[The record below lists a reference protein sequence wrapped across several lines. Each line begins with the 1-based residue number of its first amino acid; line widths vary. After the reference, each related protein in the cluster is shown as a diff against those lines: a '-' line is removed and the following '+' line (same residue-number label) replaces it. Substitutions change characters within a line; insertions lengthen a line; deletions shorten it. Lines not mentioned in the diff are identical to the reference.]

1 MDSCAH
7 CPFFTVQPTA
17 NTTDMASAT
26 EGDTSTAITC
36 TATGVPVPTVS
47 WTRSD
52 GSSIVNDIKYTISDT
67 SSPVMV
73 TDGSNEVSQ
82 VTSDLT
88 IMSVVQGDTGVYS
101 CVVNNV
107 VNSVQSDTTLTVMC
121 K

>member
-1 MDSCAH
+1 MLVVIC
-7 CPFFTVQPTA
+7 TVQPTV
-17 NTTDMASAT
+17 NTPDMAIAT
-26 EGDTSTAITC
+26 EGDTSTTITC

-47 WTRSD
+47 WTGPD
-52 GSSIVNDIKYTISDT
+52 GSIMNDSKYTISDT

-73 TDGSNEVSQ
+73 TDGSNEVFQ

-88 IMSVVQGDTGVYS
+88 IMSVVRGDTGVYY
-101 CVVNNV
+101 CVVTNV